1 MKNILLLILF
11 IAALGWLGRMEMEDE
26 IRSADWD
33 SLNKQEVIRDIEFRC
48 YTGDLTGEM
57 CRGI

>member
-26 IRSADWD
+26 IHSADWD
-33 SLNKQEVIRDIEFRC
+33 RLNKQEVIRDIEFRC

>member
-1 MKNILLLILF
+1 MKNIVLLILL

-33 SLNKQEVIRDIEFRC
+33 RQSKQEVIRDIEFRC